1 MLAELLNT
9 VFKDQD
15 LDNLLFVVL
24 PYLALVI
31 FLLVTIQRYRRQ
43 SFTYSSLSS
52 QFLEN
57 KHHFWGMVPFHYGIL
72 VIIAGHAI
80 GFCVPRQVIAWNSVP
95 LRLYIL
101 ESSALIFGLL
111 TLIGFVNVIVRRFRD
126 SKIRR
131 VTTPADWILYG
142 ILMVQIVTGLLV
154 ATNERWGSSWY
165 ASNAAPYLW
174 SLVKL
179 APEVAYVAPLPWMV
193 KLHMASAFLLIA
205 FFPFT
210 RLVHIL
216 VIPNP
221 YLWRRAQVV
230 RWNWDRKKIRNPQ

>member
-1 MLAELLNT
+1 MFSELFNA

-24 PYLALVI
+24 PYLAFVI

-43 SFTYSSLSS
+43 TFTYSSLSS

-72 VIIAGHAI
+72 VIIVGHI
-80 GFCVPRQVIAWNSVP
+80 LGFCVPSHVIAWNSVP

-101 ESSALIFGLL
+101 ESAALIFGLL
-111 TLIGFVNVIVRRFRD
+111 TLIGFVNVIVRRFRS
-126 SKIRR
+126 SKINR
-131 VTTPADWILYG
+131 VTTPADWILYC
-142 ILMVQIVTGLLV
+142 ILMVQIVTGILV

-174 SLVKL
+174 SLLKL
-179 APEVAYVAPLPWMV
+179 SPEVAYIAPLPWLV
-193 KLHMASAFLLIA
+193 KTHITCAFLLIA

-216 VIPNP
+216 VVPNP